1 VVAIDGLASKELQ
14 GNYVIA
20 NKMGVTEDKVD
31 KIKDLIDEEE
41 APKKKRALPSVFFPV
56 THP

>member
-1 VVAIDGLASKELQ
+1 MVAIDGLASKELQ